1 MESSPAL
8 NLSPQ
13 QPPAVTITQLPTPS
27 FSIFSYF
34 TNLPFSL
41 KVLFLSLFM
50 LFLHYSYSFIK
61 NKFFSK
67 KVSFDEDND
76 LIEQANTLDDDE
88 SITDSVKI
96 KMEND
101 LKNTLNNDND
111 DDN

>member
-1 MESSPAL
+1 MESPPPL

-13 QPPAVTITQLPTPS
+13 SPAVTISQLPS

-41 KVLFLSLFM
+41 KVFFLSLFM

-67 KVSFDEDND
+67 KVSFDEDTD

-101 LKNTLNNDND
+101 LKNTLNTD

>member
-1 MESSPAL
+1 MESPPTV
-8 NLSPQ
+8 NLSP
-13 QPPAVTITQLPTPS
+13 QPPAVTITQVPS

-41 KVLFLSLFM
+41 KVFFLSLFM
-50 LFLHYSYSFIK
+50 LFLHYIYTFIK

-76 LIEQANTLDDDE
+76 LIEHANNLDDDE

-96 KMEND
+96 QMEND
-101 LKNTLNNDND
+101 LKNTLNIDDSDN
-111 DDN
+111 